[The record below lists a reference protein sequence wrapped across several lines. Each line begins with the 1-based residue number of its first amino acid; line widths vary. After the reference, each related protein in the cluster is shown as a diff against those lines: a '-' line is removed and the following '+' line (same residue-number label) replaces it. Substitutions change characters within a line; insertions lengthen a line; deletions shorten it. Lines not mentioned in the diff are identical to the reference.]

1 MNRLVM
7 MLNETQVAIR
17 DGVRAFAQERIRPY
31 SAGYE
36 RDGGYPDGLFEVL
49 GSMGL
54 FGLIAPAA
62 YGGSEADYV
71 SYALSLIEL
80 AAADGAL
87 STIVSIQNSIL
98 ISGLLKDGTSE
109 QKQRFLPELISGR
122 MIGAFALTE
131 SDAGSDAA
139 AIRTRA
145 ERVAGGWRLTGSKQ
159 FITSGRIAKVVMVV
173 AVTDPAAGRKGM
185 TAFLVPTDRI
195 GYVVDKVEHKLG
207 QAASDTCAL
216 RFDDLFVEDELVLGA
231 PGDGYRIALANLETG
246 RIGIAAQ
253 AVGMAQAALEIAVAY
268 AKDRVSMGRAI
279 IEHQAVGFRLADLA
293 TRLEAARLMVL
304 SAAALRDAGTPAL
317 KEASMAKLFASEMAE
332 AVVSGAIQTLGGYGY
347 LEEFGLAKLYRD
359 VRVCQIYE
367 GTSDIQRMIIARA
380 L

>member
-1 MNRLVM
+1 M
-7 MLNETQVAIR
+7 MLSETQVAIR
-17 DGVRAFAQERIRPY
+17 EGVRAFAQERIRPN
-31 SAGYE
+31 SPRYE
-36 RDGGYPDGLFEVL
+36 REGGYPDGLFEEL
-49 GSMGL
+49 GSLGL

-62 YGGSEADYV
+62 YGGSDADYV

-98 ISGLLKDGTSE
+98 ISGLIKDGTSE
-109 QKQRFLPELISGR
+109 QKLRFLPELISGR

-139 AIRTRA
+139 AIRTKA

-159 FITSGRIAKVVMVV
+159 FITSGRIAKVVMAV

-207 QAASDTCAL
+207 QVASDTCAL
-216 RFDDLFVEDELVLGA
+216 RFDDLFVEDDLVLGA

>member
-1 MNRLVM
+1 M
-7 MLNETQVAIR
+7 MLSETQVAIR
-17 DGVRAFAQERIRPY
+17 DGVRAFAQERIRPN
-31 SAGYE
+31 SPCYE
-36 RDGGYPDGLFEVL
+36 REGGYPEGLFEEL
-49 GSMGL
+49 GSLGL

-62 YGGSEADYV
+62 YGGSDADYV

-98 ISGLLKDGTSE
+98 ISGLLKDGTSA

-145 ERVAGGWRLTGSKQ
+145 QRVAGGWRLTGSKQ
-159 FITSGRIAKVVMVV
+159 FITSGRIAKVVMAV

-195 GYVVDKVEHKLG
+195 GYVVDKIEHKLG

-216 RFDDLFVEDELVLGA
+216 RFEDLFVEDDLVLGA

-268 AKDRVSMGRAI
+268 AKDRASMGRAI

-293 TRLEAARLMVL
+293 SRLEAARLMVL